1 MEHVLFHN
9 ACAVFSFPVL
19 SFPLGGFRWQI
30 VLSIAEK
37 LNMTFPGL
45 YDPSAY
51 FEEETTDHP

>member
-1 MEHVLFHN
+1 MENTPLR
-9 ACAVFSFPVL
+9 L
-19 SFPLGGFRWQI
+19 SCHLGGFRSGV

-51 FEEETTDHP
+51 LEEETTDHPQISAET